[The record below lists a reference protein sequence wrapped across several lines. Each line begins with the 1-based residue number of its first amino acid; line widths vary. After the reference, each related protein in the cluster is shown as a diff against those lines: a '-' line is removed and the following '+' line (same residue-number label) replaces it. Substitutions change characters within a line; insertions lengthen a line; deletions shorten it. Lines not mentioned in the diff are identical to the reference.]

1 MYLTLRG
8 ARYADVLTPEERQRF
23 DAGEMVVQE
32 EEVSGSN
39 ACLAH
44 HPESYVRER
53 LAPGLSVV
61 DLVPSD
67 AAGEKGDPWLDAVIY
82 RKA

>member
-1 MYLTLRG
+1 
-8 ARYADVLTPEERQRF
+8 
-23 DAGEMVVQE
+23 
-32 EEVSGSN
+32 VSGSN

-44 HPESYVRER
+44 HPESYVREQ

-67 AAGEKGDPWLDAVIY
+67 EAGEAGDPWLDAVVF
-82 RKA
+82 RKD